1 MRAEHPNTV
10 VLDCG
15 DTFSK
20 AKNVPRLRAECVLSG
35 MKLMAYDAINVG
47 EGELSLGRDY
57 FDSIRRKTGIPFV
70 SANIS
75 VAAPPA
81 SAIHPYIIKSV
92 GDVTV
97 GITGITP
104 AIFFDQ
110 SQVNTDGITISDP
123 LAELRD
129 VLAEIRQQAD
139 VVILMSHLG
148 YEGTTGFL
156 QMNALPDVDVVIA
169 GHGRK
174 ILRSPKKINETILVQ
189 SSMGGEFLGKL
200 LLRFGGDGEILDYQ
214 GELIAL
220 TELMPEN
227 SEALAMMK
235 TFKKDK
241 TRQLRLQ
248 REAKDKK
255 KILEKTQNVLK
266 MHPQAFLEMM
276 QKRNAEATTD
286 GKPQRIPLNDESA
299 DSHSHP

>member
-1 MRAEHPNTV
+1 M

-20 AKNVPRLRAECVLSG
+20 AKNVPRLRADCVLAG
-35 MKLMAYDAINVG
+35 MKLMAYDAINMG
-47 EGELSLGRDY
+47 EGELSLGCDY
-57 FDSIRRKTGIPFV
+57 FDLIRRKTGLLFV

-75 VAAPPA
+75 IDGCTA
-81 SAIHPYIIKSV
+81 SALQPYIIKEY

-104 AIFFDQ
+104 SIFFDQ

-123 LAELRD
+123 LAGLKD
-129 VLAEIRQQAD
+129 VLAEMRRQTD
-139 VVILMSHLG
+139 IVILLSHLS

-156 QMNALPDVDVVIA
+156 QMNALPDIDVVIA

-174 ILRSPKKINETILVQ
+174 ILRTPKKINGTILVQ

-200 LLRFGGDGEILDYQ
+200 VLRFGEDGEITDYQ

-220 TELMPEN
+220 TDSMPEN
-227 SEALAMMK
+227 KEALVMMK

-266 MHPQAFLEMM
+266 MHPQAFLDMM
-276 QKRNAEATTD
+276 KKQNAEASAD
-286 GKPQRIPLNDESA
+286 GKPQRIPLTNEPA
-299 DSHSHP
+299 DSLGHSHP